1 MRGRPSFSTGSIS
14 TFATSA
20 SAPTLPSV
28 AFNLYLRAT
37 FCRFG
42 ASSFVHSVGYLAPLI
57 FQTSITELPC
67 QLPGVSSSELSLA
80 HPSPELRISAKNALQ
95 THGAAVHGIE
105 NWSERIPIGLKEF
118 CAPAFTSQA
127 WRDACFSCVEL
138 TTMYF
143 AFYHAQTPTA
153 LKQGYLHTSSLF
165 IHHARRFRQSDAH
178 LIKCLGK
185 LRVGVIDEEV
195 CRHFGETLARQLQPS
210 NGLVATRLTC
220 KNDQAVR

>member
-1 MRGRPSFSTGSIS
+1 MRCRLSFSIGSIS

-20 SAPTLPSV
+20 SAPTLPSA

-37 FCRFG
+37 SCRFC
-42 ASSFVHSVGYLAPLI
+42 YLAPFI
-57 FQTSITELPC
+57 FQTSTTELPR

-80 HPSPELRISAKNALQ
+80 QPSPELRTSAKNAAH
-95 THGAAVHGIE
+95 TDGAAVHTE

-143 AFYHAQTPTA
+143 AFYHA
-153 LKQGYLHTSSLF
+153 
-165 IHHARRFRQSDAH
+165 
-178 LIKCLGK
+178 
-185 LRVGVIDEEV
+185 
-195 CRHFGETLARQLQPS
+195 PS
-210 NGLVATRLTC
+210 HSFETRLHSLIVFFYLLC
-220 KNDQAVR
+220 PQISPERRSFDQMPGQVACGCHRRRSLPAFRGDARTAAATQQWPCCHSPHVQE